1 VELLLPG
8 KLSQCVIKI
17 IKNMFKK
24 ISLLFILILVFSV
37 VSFPL
42 IQVKGNG
49 VEESGGI
56 SNPLGSGSTFTTLF
70 QGIIDWAIDIGILIA
85 VVMIIWSGFLFMSS
99 GGSEEDITKAKKNL
113 TWTVIGLI
121 VLLIG
126 GGWIDIIKDLLGVG
140 APTGAANSFY
150 DKIFNIV
157 KYFFGLALAL
167 GIGYMIWGGISWMT
181 ADGDDD
187 KLTTAKKNLLYGL
200 IGVAIIIGVYTL
212 ITIVAN
218 FFGVTVV
225 LPS

>member
-1 VELLLPG
+1 M
-8 KLSQCVIKI
+8 
-17 IKNMFKK
+17 KNMFKK
-24 ISLLFILILVFSV
+24 ISWLFILILVFSV

-56 SNPLGSGSTFTTLF
+56 SNPLGSGSTFTTLI
-70 QGIIDWAIDIGILIA
+70 QGVIDWAIDIGILIA
-85 VVMIIWSGFLFMSS
+85 VVMIIWSGFLFMT
-99 GGSEEDITKAKKNL
+99 SEGNEDKVTKAKKSL
-113 TWTVIGLI
+113 TWALVGLI

-140 APTGAANSFY
+140 ASAGAADSYY
-150 DKIFNIV
+150 DKIFILV

-181 ADGDDD
+181 AGGDDE
-187 KLTTAKKNLLYGL
+187 KLNTAKKNLLYGL